1 MRSVDP
7 APEPRQGSTNRTGSD
22 FIGAWRR
29 GPIAASSGPPAG
41 VRHPP
46 LCGREMAMGS
56 VAHLEEVR
64 IAVGV
69 DTHRDEHVAVALD
82 ALGKKVATTSMPT
95 TPKGYRD
102 LLAWA
107 EGLGAVEAWGVEGTG
122 SYGAGVTRHL
132 KSAEHL
138 VHEVIRPNRS
148 VRRRKGKSDLVDAEA
163 AARAVQAGVA
173 AGGPKSGEGARGVV
187 RGL

>member
-1 MRSVDP
+1 
-7 APEPRQGSTNRTGSD
+7 
-22 FIGAWRR
+22 
-29 GPIAASSGPPAG
+29 
-41 VRHPP
+41 
-46 LCGREMAMGS
+46 MGS
-56 VAHLEEVR
+56 VAHLEAVR
-64 IAVGV
+64 ITVGV

-107 EGLGAVEAWGVEGTG
+107 EGLGAVEGWGVEGTG
-122 SYGAGVTRHL
+122 SYGAGLARHL

-163 AARAVQAGVA
+163 AARAVQAGGA
-173 AGGPKSGEGARGVV
+173 AGLQADGQRPQAHAGGGHTGRRRARREGHRALFGRSGPAHASAAA
-187 RGL
+187 